1 MTQAPQTPA
10 AHPTLARTLAPT
22 PGLLRDALLILGGA
36 ALVALVAQAELPLR
50 PVPVTLQTLAV
61 LLVGA
66 ALGWKRGAASMA
78 TYLLAGAA
86 GLPVFAGGSMG
97 LAKFAGPTG
106 GYLLSYVF
114 AAALVGWL
122 VQRYA
127 LDRRPLGAAA
137 AMLAAST
144 VIYGFGLTW
153 LGMVTGLEGQALLTA
168 GLTPFL
174 LGDALK
180 IGLAALLLPGA
191 WAWVG
196 RN

>member
-1 MTQAPQTPA
+1 MTQA

-22 PGLLRDALLILGGA
+22 PGLLRDALLVLGGA
-36 ALVALVAQAELPLR
+36 ALVALVAQVEIPLK

-66 ALGWKRGAASMA
+66 ALGWKRGAASLT

-86 GLPVFAGGSMG
+86 GLPVFAGGSAG

-114 AAALVGWL
+114 AAAAVGWL

-127 LDRRPLGAAA
+127 LDRKPVGAAL
-137 AMLAAST
+137 AMLVASV
-144 VIYGFGLTW
+144 VIYAFGLTW
-153 LGMVTGLEGQALLTA
+153 LGMVTGLKGQVLLNA

-174 LGDALK
+174 LGDSLK
-180 IGLAALLLPGA
+180 IALAALLLPGA
-191 WAWVG
+191 WAWA
-196 RN
+196 RRK

>member
-1 MTQAPQTPA
+1 MTRISPATA
-10 AHPTLARTLAPT
+10 AHPTLARTLVPRS
-22 PGLLRDALLILGGA
+22 GLVRDALLVFGGA
-36 ALVALVAQAELPLR
+36 ALVALVAQVEIPLK
-50 PVPVTLQTLAV
+50 PVPITLQTLAV

-66 ALGWKRGAASMA
+66 ALGWKRGAASMT

-86 GLPVFAGGSMG
+86 GLPVFAGGSAG

-127 LDRRPLGAAA
+127 LDRKPAGAAL
-137 AMLAAST
+137 AMLAASV
-144 VIYGFGLTW
+144 VIYAFGLTW
-153 LGMVTGLEGQALLTA
+153 LSLVTGLKGQALLTA

-174 LGDALK
+174 VGDTLK

-191 WAWVG
+191 WALV
-196 RN
+196 RRR

>member
-1 MTQAPQTPA
+1 MTQL
-10 AHPTLARTLAPT
+10 AHPTLARTLVPRS
-22 PGLLRDALLILGGA
+22 GLARDVALVLGGA
-36 ALVALVAQAELPLR
+36 ALVALIAQVEIPLK
-50 PVPVTLQTLAV
+50 PVPMTLQTLAV

-66 ALGWKRGAASMA
+66 ALGWKRGAASMT

-86 GLPVFAGGSMG
+86 GLPVFAGGSAG

-127 LDRRPLGAAA
+127 LDRKPAGAAL
-137 AMLAAST
+137 AMLAASV
-144 VIYGFGLTW
+144 VIYALGLTW
-153 LGMVTGLEGQALLTA
+153 LGLVTGLKGQALLTA

-174 LGDALK
+174 VGDALK

-191 WAWVG
+191 WALVG
-196 RN
+196 RR